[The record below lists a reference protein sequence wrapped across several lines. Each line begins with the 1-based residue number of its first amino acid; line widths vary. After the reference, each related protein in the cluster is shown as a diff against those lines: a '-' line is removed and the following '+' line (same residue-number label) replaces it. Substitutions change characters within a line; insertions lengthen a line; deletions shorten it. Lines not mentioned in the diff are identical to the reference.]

1 VAPPEQAESLSKI
14 GRTGDLPA
22 GADTGEAYVPAPE
35 ALAKDDSRTISIDG
49 GRNRVRHG
57 VEDVWIRTATDAAK
71 DEPQRD
77 YARLSA
83 CTRRADKRI
92 RERR

>member
-1 VAPPEQAESLSKI
+1 MGLRKI

-22 GADTGEAYVPAPE
+22 VSDAGESYVPPPE
-35 ALAKDDSRTISIDG
+35 AQAKDDSRAISMDR

-57 VEDVWIRTATDAAK
+57 VEEVWIRTATDAAK
-71 DEPQRD
+71 DEPERD
-77 YARLSA
+77 HARLSA
-83 CTRRADKRI
+83 FTRRADNRL